1 MTKDYTDSQ
10 LAEAVHQITKE
21 FHALCQ
27 YDYAKLT
34 VNMNRIKGRIE
45 IVPEPHIIIDPQKK
59 LDKVAEIC

>member
-1 MTKDYTDSQ
+1 MTNDYTDDQ
-10 LAEAVHQITKE
+10 LKEAVHKIIKE
-21 FHALCQ
+21 FQSLCQ

-59 LDKVAEIC
+59 T